1 MNGADIDTR
10 SARVVAQVIART
22 TVPRADLALL
32 VGVTPAETVAFAMKR
47 TSLANHLRRQ
57 ARGNTGRPLSTSDAT
72 PESDALNEM
81 AAHALGVKGIPMV
94 LVTAARATVGT
105 LDLKEL
111 ERHETIGGRGDG
123 PRARV
128 DVLMSL
134 AARPKGERAQEIRL
148 SLAARHDQRAVEYA
162 IVALQ
167 KDKLIALA
175 GGRRGMWQCTEAG
188 MAEAKRIVERRSERR
203 AA

>member
-1 MNGADIDTR
+1 MSAADIDAR
-10 SARVVAQVIART
+10 SARVVAQAIART

-47 TSLANHLRRQ
+47 TSLANYLRRQ
-57 ARGNTGRPLSTSDAT
+57 ARGNTARPLPASEAT
-72 PESDALNEM
+72 DESDALNEM
-81 AAHALGVKGIPMV
+81 AVHALGVKGIPMV
-94 LVTAARATVGT
+94 LVTKDRATVGA
-105 LDLKEL
+105 LDLEEL
-111 ERHETIGGRGDG
+111 ERHEEIGGRGDG

-128 DVLMSL
+128 DVLLFL

-162 IVALQ
+162 IVSL
-167 KDKLIALA
+167 KGDKLAELA
-175 GGRRGMWQCTEAG
+175 GGRRGVWQCTAAG
-188 MAEAKRIVERRSERR
+188 MAEAKRVMANRLKLK